1 MKTVHHEGNSNFRI
15 QKLMA
20 SRQFLVKS
28 MTHIAGKPY
37 SLDHKMPDYGQELDE
52 ALMEGVEFLRPR
64 IARQEALAKGIDPSL
79 PADPVI
85 DKAVAREAEQRR
97 HREEAEAEA
106 LAIKEAAGAY
116 LNEQHPLWGTF

>member
-1 MKTVHHEGNSNFRI
+1 MSAYHEGNTQYRLH
-15 QKLMA
+15 KLLA
-20 SRQFLVKS
+20 SRQYRITAVAQIKGRASQFAHKVNDVGQGDREAFLEG
-28 MTHIAGKPY
+28 I
-37 SLDHKMPDYGQELDE
+37 DY
-52 ALMEGVEFLRPR
+52 LRPQV
-64 IARQEALAKGIDPSL
+64 ARAESLANGIDPAL